1 MLPCFMM
8 AALLQYYVYVHVLLN
23 LAQVSGILRLVDG
36 ERREEYPRNKE
47 NCQMVINRSGICIRL
62 DGNAD

>member
-1 MLPCFMM
+1 M
-8 AALLQYYVYVHVLLN
+8 LLN

-47 NCQMVINRSGICIRL
+47 RELVNGNRSGICIRL
-62 DGNAD
+62 DGNADLKVEIVNSPR